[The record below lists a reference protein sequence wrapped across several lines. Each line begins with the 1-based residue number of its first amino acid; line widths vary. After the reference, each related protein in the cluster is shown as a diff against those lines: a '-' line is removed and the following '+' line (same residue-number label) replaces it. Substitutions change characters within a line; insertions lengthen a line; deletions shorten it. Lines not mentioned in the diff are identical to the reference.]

1 MREMGVNRGMYGISA
16 DILKV
21 AMKGARKT
29 HIIYKANLNF
39 LIVKKYLKLLQH
51 AKLLTQSGRFYRTTE
66 KGVKYINHFNDLK
79 EYMISDSAVHYG

>member
-1 MREMGVNRGMYGISA
+1 MGGNRGMYGISA

-39 LIVKKYLKLLQH
+39 LVVKKYLKLLQH
-51 AKLLTQSGRFYRTTE
+51 AELLTRSGRFYRTTE
-66 KGVKYINHFNDLK
+66 KGVKYINHFNSLK
-79 EYMISDSAVHYG
+79 EYMTSSS